1 MSKYANRAIMSLLN
15 MCNEMFRKNIEIRRI
30 TKTCTLLLMSGLSPK
45 DIPRKIVDKCL
56 SSQKD
61 DGGFIGNTDTLWN
74 IKFLEFY
81 PQYERERNC
90 AIEWLLSN
98 NGDEEGLGRSK
109 RDMHRIPVTGL
120 ALYLLPE
127 IAAEKKLEWLEN
139 TWSSELNSLTY
150 KAAYTILAFNK
161 NEYKPKKNNNLI
173 SETASWLAEQ
183 QETSGGFA
191 PWLNHPVGENVYCTA
206 VALLAL
212 ISMQDDS
219 YRETIERAYK
229 YLCVTQLK
237 SGIWAYHE
245 IEDGASWGLYALSQ
259 AEKYLEDRII

>member
-1 MSKYANRAIMSLLN
+1 MSIYENRAIVSLLN

-30 TKTCTLLLMSGLSPK
+30 TKTCALLLLSGLSSR

-56 SSQKD
+56 ASQQD

-81 PQYERERNC
+81 PQYEEERNR
-90 AIEWLLSN
+90 AIAWLLSD
-98 NGDEEGLGRSK
+98 NGDEEGFGRSK
-109 RDMHRIPVTGL
+109 RDMHRIPITGL

-127 IAAEKKLEWLEN
+127 IATEGNLGWLEN
-139 TWSSELNSLTY
+139 IWSLELNSLTY

-161 NEYKPKKNNNLI
+161 NKYKPKKNYNLVD
-173 SETASWLAEQ
+173 ETASWLSGQ
-183 QETSGGFA
+183 QEISGGFA

-219 YRETIERAYK
+219 YRETIERAYN
-229 YLCVTQLK
+229 YLCTTQLK

-245 IEDGASWGLYALSQ
+245 IEDGTSWGLYALSQ
-259 AEKYLEDRII
+259 AERYLEV

>member
-1 MSKYANRAIMSLLN
+1 
-15 MCNEMFRKNIEIRRI
+15 
-30 TKTCTLLLMSGLSPK
+30 
-45 DIPRKIVDKCL
+45 
-56 SSQKD
+56 
-61 DGGFIGNTDTLWN
+61 
-74 IKFLEFY
+74 
-81 PQYERERNC
+81 
-90 AIEWLLSN
+90 
-98 NGDEEGLGRSK
+98 
-109 RDMHRIPVTGL
+109 MHRIPVTGL

-127 IAAEKKLEWLEN
+127 IATDKNLEWLEN
-139 TWSSELNSLTY
+139 TWCLELNSLTY

-161 NEYKPKKNNNLI
+161 NGYKPNKINLI
-173 SETASWLAEQ
+173 YETATWLEEQ

-219 YRETIERAYK
+219 YRETIERAYE

-259 AEKYLEDRII
+259 AEKYLEERLI

>member
-1 MSKYANRAIMSLLN
+1 MSLLN

-30 TKTCTLLLMSGLSPK
+30 TKTCTLLLMSGLSPN
-45 DIPRKIVDKCL
+45 DIPKKIVDKCL
-56 SSQKD
+56 ESQHD

-81 PQYERERNC
+81 PQYKNEREK
-90 AIEWLLSN
+90 AISWLLVN
-98 NGDEEGLGRSK
+98 NGDEEGFGRSK

-127 IAAEKKLEWLEN
+127 IATERNLEWLEN

-161 NEYKPKKNNNLI
+161 SKYKPKTNDALLY
-173 SETASWLAEQ
+173 ETAKWLSDQ
-183 QETSGGFA
+183 QEASGGFA
-191 PWLNHPVGENVYCTA
+191 PWRNHPVGENVYCTS

-212 ISMQDDS
+212 ISMNDTA
-219 YRETIERAYK
+219 YIETIERAYV
-229 YLCVTQLK
+229 YLCKTQLK
-237 SGIWAYHE
+237 SGVWAYHE
-245 IEDGASWGLYALSQ
+245 IEDGASWGMYALSQ
-259 AEKYLEDRII
+259 AERYLGDRL